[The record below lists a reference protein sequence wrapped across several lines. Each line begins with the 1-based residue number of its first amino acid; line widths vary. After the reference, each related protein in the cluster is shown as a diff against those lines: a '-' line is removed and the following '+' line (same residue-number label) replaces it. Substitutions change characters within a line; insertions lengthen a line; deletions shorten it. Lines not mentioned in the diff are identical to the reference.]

1 MKVLMINKFLYPN
14 GGSETY
20 IFKLGEYLVKQG
32 HEVQYF
38 GMEHKGNIVGNRVQ
52 SYTTDTDFHTSNP
65 FKKLTYAFKTIY
77 SDEAR
82 RKLRKVL
89 DDFKPDICHLNNFNY
104 QLTPSIILEI
114 KDWEKE
120 TKRKCKIV
128 YTAHDYQLVCPN
140 HMCNIPSTHENCEKC
155 LVTNCTSEEQF
166 KNQFDFSHCIENK
179 CIHNSTLKSMAG
191 AVEAKFWNKKEVYKN
206 IDVVIC
212 CSQFLKTKL
221 DTNPIF
227 RDRTVVL
234 HNFTTKEK
242 IETKTNSVSNSICD
256 KPYILYFGRYSKE
269 KGVETLL
276 EVCKQLSDIQFIFA
290 GKPANG
296 EEYLLDKIHAIPN
309 IKEVGFLSGENLD
322 NTIANA
328 MFTIYPSEWYENCPF
343 SVIESQMLGTPIV
356 ASNIGGIPELI
367 DNEKTGLLF
376 EPKNTELLKN
386 TVAMLYADTHS
397 LEDMRRNCLDKQFMD
412 METYYEKLMKIYGV

>member
-1 MKVLMINKFLYPN
+1 
-14 GGSETY
+14 
-20 IFKLGEYLVKQG
+20 
-32 HEVQYF
+32 
-38 GMEHKGNIVGNRVQ
+38 
-52 SYTTDTDFHTSNP
+52 
-65 FKKLTYAFKTIY
+65 
-77 SDEAR
+77 
-82 RKLRKVL
+82 
-89 DDFKPDICHLNNFNY
+89 
-104 QLTPSIILEI
+104 
-114 KDWEKE
+114 
-120 TKRKCKIV
+120 
-128 YTAHDYQLVCPN
+128 
-140 HMCNIPSTHENCEKC
+140 
-155 LVTNCTSEEQF
+155 
-166 KNQFDFSHCIENK
+166 
-179 CIHNSTLKSMAG
+179 MAG

-227 RDRTVVL
+227 RNKTVVL
-234 HNFTTKEK
+234 HNFTTKERYK
-242 IETKTNSVSNSICD
+242 NKANKANKASICD

-276 EVCKQLSDIQFIFA
+276 EVCKQLSDIQFVFA

-328 MFTIYPSEWYENCPF
+328 MFTVYPSEWYENCPF

-376 EPKNTELLKN
+376 ESKDVELLKN
-386 TVAMLYADTHS
+386 TIAMLYTDTHS
-397 LEDMRRNCLDKQFMD
+397 LEEMRRNCLDKQFMD